1 MPASAATAP
10 VVTPT
15 AGAPTGVTASAGV
28 RSASVFWTAPSKVG
42 TSPISKYTVQ
52 WSVSSSF
59 TGTVGSADTTTTST
73 TLSDLADN
81 TAYYVRVAANNASG
95 VGTWSSGVKV
105 AIFVTVFSSLS
116 FSSNLICLE
125 VIVEH
130 LSHPTFK
137 KPENAVNINQ
147 LQYAQSTKK

>member
-1 MPASAATAP
+1 MSLSIFVFFCVLLSLFVFLQNVPA
-10 VVTPT
+10 
-15 AGAPTGVTASAGV
+15 
-28 RSASVFWTAPSKVG
+28 
-42 TSPISKYTVQ
+42 
-52 WSVSSSF
+52 
-59 TGTVGSADTTTTST
+59 
-73 TLSDLADN
+73 
-81 TAYYVRVAANNASG
+81 
-95 VGTWSSGVKV
+95 SSGVKV
-105 AIFVTVFSSLS
+105 TIFVTVISSLS